1 MEDMNKEPS
10 MDPDALQAT
19 LASQSETSEE
29 DTSAHGGGR
38 FESGIGKIETR
49 IEDAEKLL
57 LMIGATVALAKGLR
71 DLRDTSREL
80 IRRNG
85 DGDNSEVDRLATVIR
100 LLTTATNIA
109 TGAQGIRNTT
119 RSFRKAKD

>member
-38 FESGIGKIETR
+38 FESVISKIDQGTGKTREILSIIDDVVVAINGLRKIHRTSRKLVGQKGLDGKISTG
-49 IEDAEKLL
+49 I
-57 LMIGATVALAKGLR
+57 
-71 DLRDTSREL
+71 DL
-80 IRRNG
+80 
-85 DGDNSEVDRLATVIR
+85 LAT
-100 LLTTATNIA
+100 ATSVVTSVQN
-109 TGAQGIRNTT
+109 IRNTT
-119 RSFRKAKD
+119 RSFRNVKD

>member
-1 MEDMNKEPS
+1 MEDMNKESS
-10 MDPDALQAT
+10 MDPDVLQAT

-29 DTSAHGGGR
+29 NTSAHGGR

-80 IRRNG
+80 IGRNG